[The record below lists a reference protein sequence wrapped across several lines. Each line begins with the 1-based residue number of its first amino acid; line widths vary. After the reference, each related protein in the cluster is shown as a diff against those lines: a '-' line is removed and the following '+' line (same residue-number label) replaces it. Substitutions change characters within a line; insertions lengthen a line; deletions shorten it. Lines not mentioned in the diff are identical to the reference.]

1 MELRVDLNKQSG
13 FTLIEFCVAT
23 LIMMVGILG
32 LLQAVNMATS
42 QNLSTVVRKE
52 ATMIADEQMV
62 ATKYGNYT
70 SVKSGSL
77 SVAPRKIRGGYS
89 NYSVFRTVTAAGPSS
104 KEVTISVRYR
114 LKNKIQSH
122 AISTLVVQP

>member
-77 SVAPRKIRGGYS
+77 SVARKIRGGYN
-89 NYSVFRTVTAAGPSS
+89 NYSVYRTVTAAGPSS